1 MSKKLTNKTKKS
13 SAKAAPKASPR
24 ASESIV
30 PFSID
35 SLGELCQFLKTNGI
49 AEFQWSKGDHQI
61 TLKTGMASGVQ
72 MFSAPPQTYMQAP
85 AQAAPAPSQDAAAT
99 ASTAEPA
106 SHKKVNSPFVG
117 TFYRSPSPTAPSY
130 AEVGQKVKAGD
141 TLCIVEAM
149 KLMNEIEADFAGKV
163 VQVLVE
169 NGQPVE
175 FGEPLFVI
183 DTAL

>member
-72 MFSAPPQTYMQAP
+72 MFSAPVQAYPQAP
-85 AQAAPAPSQDAAAT
+85 APVASQPVQDSVPASVA
-99 ASTAEPA
+99 AEPT

-117 TFYRSPSPTAPSY
+117 TFYRSPSPTAPTY
-130 AEVGQKVKAGD
+130 AEVGQKVKVGD
-141 TLCIVEAM
+141 TLCIVEA
-149 KLMNEIEADFAGKV
+149 
-163 VQVLVE
+163 
-169 NGQPVE
+169 
-175 FGEPLFVI
+175 
-183 DTAL
+183 